1 MPCHRGIRLPGQWR
15 PHASPLTFSHLTFSA
30 LAPHPHPAHRRWNI
44 PVAEER
50 RLALERLRTLCQS
63 GNFSILD
70 FRHAPLRIFAAHEV
84 AALCEA
90 ASCSDA
96 GPPSHA
102 RSVQPR
108 VPRAAAGQVAQVH
121 RTEVPRRQG

>member
-1 MPCHRGIRLPGQWR
+1 M
-15 PHASPLTFSHLTFSA
+15 
-30 LAPHPHPAHRRWNI
+30 
-44 PVAEER
+44 AEER